1 MLDGAPLPS
10 DSFIRDFRIGRAS
23 YVADSLEQALLLPQ
37 DMAELRNLK
46 KHEVLL
52 TLKRD
57 LALVISHSQAPNP
70 HLYFFFH
77 FLLRF
82 KKKEKLLSSFLFLCR
97 IQVARASHVVKEW
110 VNHALSKSKEEGSCR
125 ISHQGLGFKQEEA
138 EGSTL

>member
-10 DSFIRDFRIGRAS
+10 DSFIRDFLIGRAS

-37 DMAELRNLK
+37 DMVELRNLK

-70 HLYFFFH
+70 HLYFFFS
-77 FLLRF
+77 FF
-82 KKKEKLLSSFLFLCR
+82 VEIKKKKYFYPPFFSFIVCR
-97 IQVARASHVVKEW
+97 
-110 VNHALSKSKEEGSCR
+110 
-125 ISHQGLGFKQEEA
+125 
-138 EGSTL
+138 